1 LDRLGFRRT
10 SRRYTHLAAWSRII
24 RALVLS
30 AAGFMASP
38 SVHATDLFRACDT
51 VQAEKSFQALSEYF
65 DGHAG
70 DHFECLALSRDAFVF
85 TNRGN
90 FEDCRLDKAT
100 EGLRCSVADRSIWYP
115 DLELR
120 ASFSGA
126 GKHFALFH
134 VEQLKGGTFGEG
146 YHVFYLVPRQVDQ
159 RGYRIFFLEGAGA
172 QDQSDSEGK
181 CASAADLQDGQEVSD
196 VTVAGSP
203 PFQILDEGQSDVT
216 IQFNQQIIRCK
227 TGQVVAD
234 RIAYRWVGDRLIKM
248 TGK

>member
-1 LDRLGFRRT
+1 
-10 SRRYTHLAAWSRII
+10 
-24 RALVLS
+24 
-30 AAGFMASP
+30 MASP
-38 SVHATDLFRACDT
+38 SVRAADLFRGCDT

-65 DGHAG
+65 EVHAG
-70 DHFECLALSRDAFVF
+70 DHSECLALSRNAFVF

-90 FEDCRLDKAT
+90 FEDCRVDKAKG
-100 EGLRCSVADRSIWYP
+100 GLRCSDADPSNWYP

-134 VEQLKGGTFGEG
+134 VEQLKQGTFGEG
-146 YHVFYLVPRQVDQ
+146 YHVFYLVPGQVDQ
-159 RGYRIFFLEGAGA
+159 RGYRIFFLDGAGA

-181 CASAADLQDGQEVSD
+181 CASAADLQTGQEVSD

-203 PFQILDEGQSDVT
+203 PFQILNEGHSDVT

-234 RIAYRWVGDRLIKM
+234 RIAYRWVGDRFIKM